1 MPMFSIALSRF
12 LKTLDYR
19 NLVIAKHYLERD
31 EVSPNS
37 RPVCGFDIVI
47 KMIKNDVIDV
57 FVPGK
62 NLSDLSNSS
71 FSYLNSELELTSERQ
86 LKDNASLPEDFM
98 LNLKL

>member
-1 MPMFSIALSRF
+1 MFSIALSRF
-12 LKTLDYR
+12 LKTFHKG
-19 NLVIAKHYLERD
+19 NLVIAKQYLERD

-47 KMIKNDVIDV
+47 KMIKDDVINV

-71 FSYLNSELELTSERQ
+71 FSHLDSELEQTNQR
-86 LKDNASLPEDFM
+86 
-98 LNLKL
+98 